1 MLKLFIKHD
10 KILHINKGY
19 IMPNQTM
26 QEDINTN
33 SGFAMPEFPGYNGL
47 VNPVVNV
54 VKITAV
60 THRKDNP
67 IMQSVIG
74 PSEEHVSMA
83 GIPIGKSI

>member
-10 KILHINKGY
+10 KILHIN
-19 IMPNQTM
+19 
-26 QEDINTN
+26 
-33 SGFAMPEFPGYNGL
+33 NGL

-74 PSEEHVSMA
+74 PSEEYVSMA